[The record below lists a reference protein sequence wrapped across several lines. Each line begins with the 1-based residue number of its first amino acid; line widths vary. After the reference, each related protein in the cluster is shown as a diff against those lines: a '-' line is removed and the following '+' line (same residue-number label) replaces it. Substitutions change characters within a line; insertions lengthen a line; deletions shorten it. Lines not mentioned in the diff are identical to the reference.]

1 MLELDKLLIL
11 SGVIRLV
18 FLDIP
23 VFIVFLVELRR
34 VKRILNSQNNSRNFL
49 KHEISH
55 KIAIALLII
64 IVTFTLLMYID
75 RILMNDI
82 VMRVFFLW
90 KDNG

>member
-11 SGVIRLV
+11 SGAIRLV

-49 KHEISH
+49 KNEISH

>member
-49 KHEISH
+49 KNEISH
-55 KIAIALLII
+55 KISIALLII

>member
-49 KHEISH
+49 KNEISH